1 MDEPRWQQR
10 SALLVCMAA
19 SFLTPFSSSAL
30 NLAIPALGR
39 DLGAGAVTVSW
50 VVTAFLLSSA
60 SLLLPAGRLADI
72 VGRKRVLLT
81 GLFLFCLSSLAC
93 GLAPSVAVLVALRV
107 VQGGAAAMIFAT
119 SLAIL
124 TSVFPAGERGRVLGI
139 AVTAVYVGLAV
150 GPVVG
155 GTLTEL
161 FGWRSIFFATAALG
175 AISALLPAL
184 RLRGEW
190 AGAAGEAFDWPGA
203 CLGAAGLAA
212 LLQGLSSLST
222 GRHAVL
228 TLSCGALLLGAFVLR
243 ETSTPHPLLDLRI
256 FAGNVVFGFSNL
268 AALIHYCATFAVTFL
283 LSLHLQVVQGRD
295 PRSAGM
301 ILLVQPVLMAAL
313 SPWAGRLSDRHE
325 PRTLASLGMG
335 VTALGLIVLSLLP
348 ERAPLGA
355 LIAALAAIGAGFAL
369 FSSPNSNAIMG
380 AVTRARYGIAA
391 AVLSSMRL
399 IGQALSM
406 AIVTFLLGAH
416 VGAARLDPRAVPALV
431 YAERV
436 AFAVFAALC
445 VAGTLASLAR
455 GRVHG
460 IGELP
465 RV

>member
-139 AVTAVYVGLAV
+139 AVTAVYVGLAA
-150 GPVVG
+150 GPVAG
-155 GTLTEL
+155 GLLNEL
-161 FGWRSIFFATAALG
+161 LGWRSIFFATAALG

-228 TLSCGALLLGAFVLR
+228 TLSSGVLLLGAFVVR
-243 ETSTPHPLLDLRI
+243 ETRTPYPLLDLRI